1 MVQRSID
8 RASTVSH
15 LFSCFPHR
23 RRSRI
28 YLEFFWKFCPR
39 LDRIS
44 PHPRVC
50 PSTTFSSISRILLD
64 SPLSPTLLFLPSKM
78 FSNLS
83 RKICRTFLEISWN
96 FLQCLNRL
104 SSPLGFYPS
113 TAFSNAQFF
122 QEFSHLPQSSVAVPP
137 FFPGG
142 NLKVCTRNDDLED
155 VISRT
160 PISRREDLVFLQNS
174 VLAPLLEK
182 HGLAKNTQARS
193 LDLGRYSIEIENFSC
208 ETFIL
213 FFWKLIFASCVCYFL
228 STPRS

>member
-1 MVQRSID
+1 MTVPQQSVTSSLVFPID
-8 RASTVSH
+8 DVLEFISNFSGSFARALIAYLLTPVFAHRRLSQAYPEFCWI
-15 LFSCFPHR
+15 LRCPQPSCFSR
-23 RRSRI
+23 RRC
-28 YLEFFWKFCPR
+28 F
-39 LDRIS
+39 
-44 PHPRVC
+44 
-50 PSTTFSSISRILLD
+50 
-64 SPLSPTLLFLPSKM
+64 
-78 FSNLS
+78 

-104 SSPLGFYPS
+104 SSLLGFYPS
-113 TAFSNAQFF
+113 TAFSNTHFF
-122 QEFSHLPQSSVAVPP
+122 QEFSHLPQSSVAFPP